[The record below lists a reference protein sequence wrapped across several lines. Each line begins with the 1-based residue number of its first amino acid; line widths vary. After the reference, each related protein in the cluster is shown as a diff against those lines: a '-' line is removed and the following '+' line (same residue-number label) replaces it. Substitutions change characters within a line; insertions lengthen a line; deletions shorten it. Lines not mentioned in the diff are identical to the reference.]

1 MPQTIPQTGH
11 APSDALMR
19 RGLKLSHLRLLAQI
33 SETGQLSLAAARL
46 GLTQP
51 AASRL
56 LSEVEQIVGQ
66 KVHERSGRGIWLLPA
81 GEALARRARRVQ
93 IEMAEAERELAT
105 IREGG
110 LGHVRIGA
118 VTAPAMDLVLP
129 ALRAARIAHPSLTV
143 EVEVQPSAELC
154 GLLLAGKLDFVLG
167 RLPEG
172 HDRQL
177 LNMRRIGPEPVALI
191 ARRGHR
197 LLSGAEVGLS
207 ELKDYDWVMPEVDSP
222 IGRAMA
228 ARFQTLGFDLQHVR
242 VTTASFLFTLA
253 LLRSSNAIAPLARA
267 VAERF
272 ADGPDAAFGIL
283 PVDLGIVVPDY
294 GLVTRRE
301 TQPTPAAAR
310 MIELILAQA
319 PG

>member
-1 MPQTIPQTGH
+1 MDD
-11 APSDALMR
+11 APSAPQGDLLLR

-33 SETGQLSLAAARL
+33 AETGQLSLAAARL
-46 GLTQP
+46 GVTQP

-56 LSEVEQIVGQ
+56 LAEVEGIVGQ

-93 IEMAEAERELAT
+93 IEMAEAERELAS

-118 VTAPAMDLVLP
+118 VTAPALDLVLP

-143 EVEVQPSAELC
+143 EVEVLPSAELC
-154 GLLLAGKLDFVLG
+154 AMLVAGKLDFVLG

-172 HDRQL
+172 QDRAL
-177 LNMRRIGPEPVALI
+177 LDFAPIGPEPVALV

-197 LLSGAEVGLS
+197 LLSGEPVALAD
-207 ELKDYDWVMPEVDSP
+207 LAAYDWVMPGSDSP
-222 IGRAMA
+222 IGRAVGQRLA
-228 ARFQTLGFDLQHVR
+228 SLGIDLGRAR

-267 VAERF
+267 VADRF
-272 ADGPDAAFGIL
+272 AEGPDAAFGVL
-283 PVDLGIVVPDY
+283 AVDLGIVVPDY
-294 GLVTRRE
+294 GLVTRRG
-301 TQPTPAAAR
+301 TDPTPAAAR
-310 MIELILAQA
+310 MLELLRA
-319 PG
+319 